1 MGMRFGASV
10 TCLLSSKTLENIID
24 LISLTFASER
34 AKTVQMN
41 PHGVPTEAVSKSLL
55 SLLSLRLVPSLAFA
69 MVSVPVFGFA
79 SVAHADFRVC
89 NGTQNLVGVAIGYR
103 ASEGWI
109 SEGWWQVPASSC
121 ATLIEGELQSRYY
134 YLYAEDAA
142 RGGRWTGD
150 INMCVAENEF
160 KIVGVDDCFARG
172 YQRMG
177 FKEYDTGRQGSWM
190 VQLSDTPAAQEGQ
203 N

>member
-1 MGMRFGASV
+1 MRIFGVPAAIV
-10 TCLLSSKTLENIID
+10 HH
-24 LISLTFASER
+24 LIRQTFDR
-34 AKTVQMN
+34 AKARFLK
-41 PHGVPTEAVSKSLL
+41 PLL
-55 SLLSLRLVPSLAFA
+55 IAGALFSPMLA
-69 MVSVPVFGFA
+69 A
-79 SVAHADFRVC
+79 SAAHAEFRVC

-103 ASEGWI
+103 AEEGWI
-109 SEGWWQVPASSC
+109 TEGWWQVPAGTC

-134 YLYAEDAA
+134 YLDAEDAA

-160 KIVGVDDCFARG
+160 KIVGVKDCFARG
-172 YQRMG
+172 YQQMG

-190 VQLSDTPAAQEGQ
+190 VQLSDTSGTQESQ

>member
-1 MGMRFGASV
+1 MRIFGVPAAIV
-10 TCLLSSKTLENIID
+10 HH
-24 LISLTFASER
+24 LIRQTFDR
-34 AKTVQMN
+34 AKASYLK
-41 PHGVPTEAVSKSLL
+41 PLL
-55 SLLSLRLVPSLAFA
+55 IAGALFSPMLA
-69 MVSVPVFGFA
+69 A
-79 SVAHADFRVC
+79 SAAHAEFRVC
-89 NGTQNLVGVAIGYR
+89 NGTQNLVGVAVGYR
-103 ASEGWI
+103 AEEGWI
-109 SEGWWQVPASSC
+109 TEGWWQVPAGTC

-160 KIVGVDDCFARG
+160 KIVGVKDCFARG
-172 YQRMG
+172 YQQMG

-190 VQLSDTPAAQEGQ
+190 VQLSDTSGTQESQ

>member
-1 MGMRFGASV
+1 MTETVSN
-10 TCLLSSKTLENIID
+10 TSLKNIIGRFFTVPAFAYA
-24 LISLTFASER
+24 LSMGAPLLVASE
-34 AKTVQMN
+34 
-41 PHGVPTEAVSKSLL
+41 
-55 SLLSLRLVPSLAFA
+55 
-69 MVSVPVFGFA
+69 
-79 SVAHADFRVC
+79 AHADFRVC

-103 ASEGWI
+103 GKDGWNT
-109 SEGWWQVPASSC
+109 EGWWQVPASTC

-142 RGGRWTGD
+142 RGGRWTGNV
-150 INMCVAENEF
+150 NMCVAENEF
-160 KIVGVDDCFARG
+160 KITGVNDCFARG

-190 VQLSDTPAAQEGQ
+190 VQLSDTPGAEEGK